1 MYEKAFFTSI
11 GAISYENARKTIRFR
26 PITTSDST
34 MLDNSREFDE
44 FALMLRS
51 CYGLSTSDVFF
62 QPYSPY
68 RKLLYLPWRDQLRDA
83 ARRIKSVY
91 GDDKELIEAAKVE
104 HQAEMQH
111 ILCDNAPMPTRPK
124 YSVGY
129 HKVE

>member
-1 MYEKAFFTSI
+1 ME
-11 GAISYENARKTIRFR
+11 
-26 PITTSDST
+26 PQQ
-34 MLDNSREFDE
+34 
-44 FALMLRS
+44 MLRS

-91 GDDKELIEAAKVE
+91 GDDKDLIEAAKVE
-104 HQAEMQH
+104 HQREMQT
-111 ILCDNAPMPTRPK
+111 ILCDNAAMPTRPK

-129 HKVE
+129 HKVGLGRGSG

>member
-1 MYEKAFFTSI
+1 MSSVDVIY
-11 GAISYENARKTIRFR
+11 GN
-26 PITTSDST
+26 PQ
-34 MLDNSREFDE
+34 
-44 FALMLRS
+44 MLRS

-91 GDDKELIEAAKVE
+91 GDDKDLIEAAKVE
-104 HQAEMQH
+104 HQREMQT
-111 ILCDNAPMPTRPK
+111 ILGDNAPMPTRPK

-129 HKVE
+129 HKVGGLTQQRVNHTG